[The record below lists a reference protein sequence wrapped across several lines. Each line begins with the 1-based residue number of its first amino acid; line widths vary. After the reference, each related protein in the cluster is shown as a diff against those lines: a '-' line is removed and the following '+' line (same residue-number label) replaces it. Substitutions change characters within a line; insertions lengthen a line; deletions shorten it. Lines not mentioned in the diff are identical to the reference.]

1 MSLYSKY
8 RPRNFRDLVGQDH
21 VAQTLERALEQD
33 KLSHSYLFCGSRG
46 VGKTTVARILAQG
59 ANCSA
64 KKEKPCGKCRSC
76 LTVAKGS
83 NSDILELDA
92 ASNRGIDEI
101 RSLREKVQF
110 APSFGRYK
118 VYIIDEVHM
127 LTKEAFNALLKTLE
141 EPPSHAVFI
150 LATTEAHKVPATIVS
165 RCQRFDF
172 HRATTKSVLEL
183 LSKVAQAEN
192 IAIEEEGAVLIA
204 RAADGAYRDAL
215 TLLEQISLNVVAGKE
230 EQAISADTVRAKLG
244 LIAEPLMWQLLT
256 QVAGTKK
263 EEAIKTL
270 YKFIEQGADW
280 RFIVNSLLEKLRHA
294 LFFAIAPSVVTADL
308 TAQEKKY
315 LALLAKTMEEEG
327 IVKLINLLLQAQ
339 EQLRYASLPE
349 VPVACALARYFDSAS
364 PASFKTPV
372 PPKATVPQKEK
383 TPLAESGEK
392 EAVAISEQVWG
403 KIVEA
408 VKENNSTLAGLLAQ
422 SRPYLA
428 SGNLII
434 EVPYKFWEE
443 RIKNSKNNK
452 AICKAACQVLGEAI
466 KLALPKPNGAIK
478 KTLNE
483 AMRQEDKA
491 IKDEIADVFG

>member
-1 MSLYSKY
+1 MSFYSKY
-8 RPRNFRDLVGQDH
+8 RPHSFRDLVGQDH

-33 KLSHSYLFCGSRG
+33 RLSHSYLFCGSRG

-64 KKEKPCGKCRSC
+64 KKEKPCGKCQAC
-76 LTVAKGS
+76 LTIAKGS

-183 LSKVAQAEN
+183 LERVAHAEN
-192 IAIEEEGAVLIA
+192 ITIEKEGAALIA

-215 TLLEQISLNVVAGKE
+215 TLLEQISSSVVAEKE
-230 EQAISADTVRAKLG
+230 KQAISADIVRSKLG

-256 QVAGTKK
+256 QVACGKK
-263 EEAIKTL
+263 EESIKTL
-270 YKFIEQGADW
+270 YKFVEQGADW

-294 LFFAIAPSVVTADL
+294 LFFTIAPDVVTADL
-308 TAQEKKY
+308 TAQEQKHLSILKQE
-315 LALLAKTMEEEG
+315 MGEEG
-327 IVKLINLLLQAQ
+327 IVKLINLLLHAQ

-349 VPVACALARYFDSAS
+349 VPVACALARYLGPTAS
-364 PASFKTPV
+364 SLVKAPSSLKTMAQE
-372 PPKATVPQKEK
+372 KK
-383 TPLAESGEK
+383 TPLKTNSQE
-392 EAVAISEQVWG
+392 EAIVVSEQVWK
-403 KIVEA
+403 KIVQA
-408 VKENNSTLAGLLAQ
+408 VKQNNSTLAGLLAQ
-422 SRPYLA
+422 SQPYLI
-428 SGNLII
+428 SGDLVI

-443 RIKNSKNNK
+443 RIKNSKNNQV
-452 AICKAACQVLGEAI
+452 ICAAACQVLGEAI
-466 KLALPKPNGAIK
+466 KLALPKSNGAMK

-483 AMRQEDKA
+483 AMHKEDKA

>member
-315 LALLAKTMEEEG
+315 LALLAKTMKEEG

-364 PASFKTPV
+364 PASFKHLFLQ
-372 PPKATVPQKEK
+372 KPQCHKRK
-383 TPLAESGEK
+383 TLAESGEK

-422 SRPYLA
+422 SQPYLA

-443 RIKNSKNNK
+443 RLKTVKITKQFVKP
-452 AICKAACQVLGEAI
+452 
-466 KLALPKPNGAIK
+466 LARYWG
-478 KTLNE
+478 
-483 AMRQEDKA
+483 RR
-491 IKDEIADVFG
+491 